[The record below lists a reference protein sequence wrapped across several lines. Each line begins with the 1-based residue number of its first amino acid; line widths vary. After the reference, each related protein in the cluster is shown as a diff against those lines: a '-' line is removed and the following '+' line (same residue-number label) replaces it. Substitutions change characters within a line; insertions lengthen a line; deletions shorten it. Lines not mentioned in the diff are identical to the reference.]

1 MRLVPANAAN
11 DRDRAYFRRR
21 TELGPIASRPRQ
33 LRLLLPAI
41 YARFADDGFGS
52 KVLLPREHSAISPR
66 VTSLE
71 PLVPAKLREDARDR
85 YANVRPEVDVDLPQV
100 SIKGVEGGR

>member
-52 KVLLPREHSAISPR
+52 KH
-66 VTSLE
+66 
-71 PLVPAKLREDARDR
+71 
-85 YANVRPEVDVDLPQV
+85 
-100 SIKGVEGGR
+100 